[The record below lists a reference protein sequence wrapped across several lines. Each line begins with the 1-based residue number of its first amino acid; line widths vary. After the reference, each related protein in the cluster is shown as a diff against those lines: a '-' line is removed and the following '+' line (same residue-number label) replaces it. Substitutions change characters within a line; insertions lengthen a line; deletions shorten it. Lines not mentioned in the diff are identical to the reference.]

1 MPHRHP
7 PWSGIQGFHKNI
19 LAFHFYRGTSMQP
32 SFQAK
37 RHAVVVPAVPRPSSN
52 SNTQHEE
59 LPPALPPSLL
69 KAPEPS
75 QSSTYIFA

>member
-1 MPHRHP
+1 
-7 PWSGIQGFHKNI
+7 
-19 LAFHFYRGTSMQP
+19 MQP

-69 KAPEPS
+69 KAPELS
-75 QSSTYIFA
+75 QSSTYNYIFAWFRLRGCHDFNACFAPQSGH